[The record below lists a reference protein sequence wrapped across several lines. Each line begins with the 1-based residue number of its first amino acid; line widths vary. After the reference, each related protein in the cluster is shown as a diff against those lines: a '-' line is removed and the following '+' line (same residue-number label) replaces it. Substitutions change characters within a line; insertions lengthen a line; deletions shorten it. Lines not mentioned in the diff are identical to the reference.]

1 MVDLDDINETTEIQR
16 KETLKWARSMSE
28 HSQEKLG
35 AEAAEDYKKV
45 YSIES
50 ALELIGGF
58 GSFQW
63 VACSIVLTNMIK

>member
-1 MVDLDDINETTEIQR
+1 MADQDSIDENTEVHR

-28 HSQEKLG
+28 HSNSTSNT
-35 AEAAEDYKKV
+35 ASTDKKV

-58 GSFQW
+58 GKS
-63 VACSIVLTNMIK
+63 